1 MCGRITQHRKPEE
14 YAQALGLPVELS
26 EQAAER
32 RPSYNTPPGT
42 TPWLIHQFDESHPV
56 MDTVRWGYRPNWAAE
71 KGIPLAINARI
82 EKAATGRYFRHMW
95 LHGRVLVPADG
106 WYEWTG
112 KAGHKQP
119 WYIRRKSDEPM
130 FLAAITNVRPD
141 RENPEGSGFVIVTAA
156 ADAGMVD
163 IHDRRPVVL
172 GSEDAR
178 LWMDPHLPAEQAEHL
193 ARSMAVPAEDFTW
206 YAVSKDVNRVG
217 NSGPQLIEPI
227 EPEPGADAGLLEED
241 QDDDAEP
248 R

>member
-1 MCGRITQHRKPEE
+1 MCGRITQYRKAQE
-14 YAQALGLPVELS
+14 YMQALDFPVSLS
-26 EQAAER
+26 EEAAQRE
-32 RPSYNTPPGT
+32 PSYNTPPGSM
-42 TPWLIHQFDESHPV
+42 PWLIHLFDPSTPV
-56 MDTVRWGYRPNWAAE
+56 LDTMKWGYRPTWAAE

-119 WYIRRKSDEPM
+119 WYIRRKSDEPL
-130 FLAAITNVRPD
+130 FLAAITNVRPE

-172 GSEDAR
+172 APDDAR
-178 LWMDPHLPAEQAEHL
+178 LWLDPDLPAEQAEHL
-193 ARSMAVPAEDFTW
+193 ARSMAVPADEFTW
-206 YAVSKDVNRVG
+206 YAVSKAVNRVG
-217 NSGPQLIEPI
+217 TSDPALIVPI
-227 EPEPGADAGLLEED
+227 DLDAPADTED
-241 QDDDAEP
+241 EDA
-248 R
+248 

>member
-1 MCGRITQHRKPEE
+1 MCGRITQYRKAQQ
-14 YAQALGLPVELS
+14 YMQALDLPVLISAHAS
-26 EQAAER
+26 ERQA
-32 RPSYNTPPGT
+32 SYNTPPGT
-42 TPWLIHQFDESHPV
+42 TPWLIHAFDQAGP
-56 MDTVRWGYRPNWAAE
+56 MIDTVRWGYRPNWAAE

-119 WYIRRKSDEPM
+119 WYIRRKTDEPIFM
-130 FLAAITNVRPD
+130 AAITNVRPD

-172 GSEDAR
+172 APDDAR
-178 LWMDPHLPAEQAEHL
+178 LWLDPNLPAEQAEQL
-193 ARSMAVPAEDFTW
+193 ARSMAAPAEEFTW
-206 YAVSKDVNRVG
+206 HAVSTEVNRVG
-217 NSGPQLIEPI
+217 NSSAHLIEPI
-227 EPEPGADAGLLEED
+227 EPDVQADLPENGA
-241 QDDDAEP
+241 
-248 R
+248 

>member
-1 MCGRITQHRKPEE
+1 MCGRITQYRQAQD
-14 YAQALGLPVELS
+14 YMQALGLPAFMS
-26 EQAAER
+26 EHAAER
-32 RPSYNTPPGT
+32 QASYNTPPGT
-42 TPWLIHQFDESHPV
+42 TPWLIHAFDQARP
-56 MDTVRWGYRPNWAAE
+56 MIDTVRWGYRPNWAAE

-119 WYIRRKSDEPM
+119 WYIRRKTDEPL

-141 RENPEGSGFVIVTAA
+141 RENLEGSGFVIVTAA

-172 GSEDAR
+172 APQDAR
-178 LWMDPHLPAEQAEHL
+178 LWLDPDLPAEQAEQL
-193 ARSMAVPAEDFTW
+193 ARSMAAPADEFTL

-217 NSGPQLIEPI
+217 NSDPHLIEPV
-227 EPEPGADAGLLEED
+227 EPDGLAGTPEKDA
-241 QDDDAEP
+241 
-248 R
+248 

>member
-1 MCGRITQHRKPEE
+1 MCGRITQYRKAQD
-14 YAQALGLPVELS
+14 YMQALDLPALIS
-26 EQAAER
+26 EHAAQRQA
-32 RPSYNTPPGT
+32 SYNTPPGT
-42 TPWLIHQFDESHPV
+42 APWLIHAFDQSRPTI
-56 MDTVRWGYRPNWAAE
+56 DTVRWGYRPNWAAE

-119 WYIRRKSDEPM
+119 WYIRRKSDEPL

-172 GSEDAR
+172 APQDAR
-178 LWMDPHLPAEQAEHL
+178 LWLDPDLPAEQAEHL
-193 ARSMAVPAEDFTW
+193 ARSMAASADEFTW
-206 YAVSKDVNRVG
+206 YAVSTEVNRVG
-217 NSGPQLIEPI
+217 NSSPHLIEPI
-227 EPEPGADAGLLEED
+227 KPDVQADLLE
-241 QDDDAEP
+241 
-248 R
+248 

>member
-1 MCGRITQHRKPEE
+1 MCGRITQYRKAQEYMEALHVPAAVSEE
-14 YAQALGLPVELS
+14 
-26 EQAAER
+26 AAARE
-32 RPSYNTPPGT
+32 PSYNTPPGS
-42 TPWLIHQFDESHPV
+42 TPWLIHFLDPSGP
-56 MDTVRWGYRPNWAAE
+56 MIDTVKWGYRPKWAAE

-95 LHGRVLVPADG
+95 LHGRVLVPVDG

-130 FLAAITNVRPD
+130 FLAAITNVRLD

-172 GSEDAR
+172 SPDDAR
-178 LWMDPHLPAEQAEHL
+178 MWLDPDLPAEQAEHL
-193 ARSMAVPAEDFTW
+193 ARSMAVPADEFTW
-206 YAVSKDVNRVG
+206 HAVSKAVNRVG
-217 NSGPQLIEPI
+217 NSTPELIAPVD
-227 EPEPGADAGLLEED
+227 PDALADAEDEE
-241 QDDDAEP
+241 A
-248 R
+248 

>member
-1 MCGRITQHRKPEE
+1 MCGRITQYRKAQE
-14 YAQALGLPVELS
+14 YLQALGFPAVVS
-26 EQAAER
+26 EHASDRQ
-32 RPSYNTPPGT
+32 PSYNTPPGT
-42 TPWLIHQFDESHPV
+42 TPWLIHAFGESGP
-56 MDTVRWGYRPNWAAE
+56 MIDTVRWGYRPNWAAE

-119 WYIRRKSDEPM
+119 WYIHRKTDEPL

-172 GSEDAR
+172 DAKDAS
-178 LWMDPHLPAEQAEHL
+178 LWLDPELPAEQAEQL
-193 ARSMAVPAEDFTW
+193 ARSMAVPADAFTW
-206 YAVSKDVNRVG
+206 HAVSKEVNKVG
-217 NSGPQLIEPI
+217 NSSPHLITPVEPDAPDS
-227 EPEPGADAGLLEED
+227 EPAGD
-241 QDDDAEP
+241 K
-248 R
+248 